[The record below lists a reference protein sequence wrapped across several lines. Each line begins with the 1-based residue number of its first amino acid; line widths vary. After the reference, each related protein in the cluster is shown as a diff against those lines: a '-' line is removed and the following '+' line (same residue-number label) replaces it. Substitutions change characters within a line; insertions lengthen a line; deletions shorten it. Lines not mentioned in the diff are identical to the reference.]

1 VVFDN
6 RINLERKEAEV
17 KRRWWLWLLL
27 AIACITILV
36 AVSELTGI
44 SLVSLIGLG
53 ILGPLGIVLL
63 ILSLIMVV
71 FFALAGAWLV
81 KVLLES
87 FISNREKLS
96 ITLGTLGFCA
106 ILVGYILT
114 VREFEWSLFVVT
126 VGFLMGCLAGAE
138 YQRFLEGSE
147 KE

>member
-1 VVFDN
+1 M
-6 RINLERKEAEV
+6 

-27 AIACITILV
+27 ATTCITILV

-44 SLVSLIGLG
+44 SLVGLIGLG

-81 KVLLES
+81 KVLLEI

-96 ITLGTLGFCA
+96 ITLGSLGFCA
-106 ILVGYILT
+106 ILVGWILT
-114 VREFEWSLFVVT
+114 IQGSGWSFPVVM
-126 VGFLMGCLAGAE
+126 VGFIMGCLAGAE
-138 YQRFLEGSE
+138 YQRFLGSSE
-147 KE
+147 QE

>member
-1 VVFDN
+1 M
-6 RINLERKEAEV
+6 

-27 AIACITILV
+27 VTTCITILV

-44 SLVSLIGLG
+44 SLVGLIGLG

-81 KVLLES
+81 KVLLEI

-96 ITLGTLGFCA
+96 ITLGSLGFFT
-106 ILVGYILT
+106 ILAGYILT
-114 VREFEWSLFVVT
+114 LSQFVWALFIVI

-138 YQRFLEGSE
+138 HQRFFDGSQE
-147 KE
+147 E